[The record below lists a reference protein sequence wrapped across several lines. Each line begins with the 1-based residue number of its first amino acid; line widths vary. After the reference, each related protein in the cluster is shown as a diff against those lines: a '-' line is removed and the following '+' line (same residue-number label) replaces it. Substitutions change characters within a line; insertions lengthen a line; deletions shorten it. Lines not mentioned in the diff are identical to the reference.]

1 MYDNPISSYFR
12 PLNSILCFIGILATR
27 LVIAALYKYLGEP
40 MKLMWNESLKIN
52 TIHVDDVV
60 AAAVY
65 LAQSQQANRQC
76 YNLVDDSQS
85 TQGSIS
91 SILANIFNIKID
103 YWGEGL
109 SNLSKVYTHICSTKI
124 AHHSALLE
132 PLFNAKRKIHFFHS
146 NLLS

>member
-1 MYDNPISSYFR
+1 
-12 PLNSILCFIGILATR
+12 
-27 LVIAALYKYLGEP
+27 

-60 AAAVY
+60 AAAFY
-65 LAQSQQANRQC
+65 LAQTQQANRQC

-91 SILANIFNIKID
+91 NVLANIFNIKID

-109 SNLSKVYTHICSTKI
+109 SNLSKVCMHKRIV
-124 AHHSALLE
+124 HHFALME
-132 PLFNAKRKIHFFHS
+132 TNSFGRNKNVFGFFFDS
-146 NLLS
+146 VKNPNFDDR

>member
-1 MYDNPISSYFR
+1 
-12 PLNSILCFIGILATR
+12 
-27 LVIAALYKYLGEP
+27 

-60 AAAVY
+60 AATFY

-76 YNLVDDSQS
+76 YNIVDDSQS

-91 SILANIFNIKID
+91 NILANIFNIKID

-109 SNLSKVYTHICSTKI
+109 SNLSKVCTTNSFVI
-124 AHHSALLE
+124 
-132 PLFNAKRKIHFFHS
+132 PLYWSR
-146 NLLS
+146 NLK